1 MRAICLELIQPL
13 AHVDSHQ
20 IVTTSVDL
28 LRLVEE
34 AVDGC
39 WVGYRA
45 RTAIMGDSG
54 IGSVY
59 SPPKEE
65 NCDSPVVTKHRHVET
80 IIDIGYRK
88 EVHSLVVD
96 WFCSKKLKSV
106 IL

>member
-1 MRAICLELIQPL
+1 M
-13 AHVDSHQ
+13 
-20 IVTTSVDL
+20 
-28 LRLVEE
+28 EE

-65 NCDSPVVTKHRHVET
+65 SGDSPVVTKHRYVET
-80 IIDIGYRK
+80 VIDIGYRR
-88 EVHSLVVD
+88 EVSLHVVD
-96 WFCSKKLKSV
+96 WFCSTATRSV
-106 IL
+106 FSRDGV